1 MKKALIA
8 AGLSLTL
15 IVAGAA
21 GSASAAKGGN
31 SDNSNAKTPAKWT
44 VSVADDEITEGE
56 TATVAATISRDKA
69 GRNSGTA
76 MLALGDGCTGGV
88 IAPSATQSFTFP
100 KFVPNN
106 PKSNDVTVEWTV
118 SGLSVGVCEVTVAVG
133 ESGKPYSALGEGMIK
148 VNAEGD
154 DVVTGSASWLLS
166 GLALGLLGLG
176 TGSLMLSRRRM
187 I

>member
-21 GSASAAKGGN
+21 GSAHAAKGGN
-31 SDNSNAKTPAKWT
+31 GQDKSPDKWM
-44 VSVADDEITEGE
+44 VSVADDEITVGE
-56 TATVAATISRDKA
+56 TATVTATITRDKQGA
-69 GRNSGTA
+69 NKGTA
-76 MLALGDGCTGGV
+76 MLALGDGCTGGT
-88 IAPSATQSFTFP
+88 IAPSASQDFTFKSKP
-100 KFVPNN
+100 KTNE
-106 PKSNDVTVEWTV
+106 VTVTWTV
-118 SGLSVGVCEVTVAVG
+118 SGLAVGKCEVTVATG
-133 ESGKPYSALGEGMIK
+133 EKNKTYAALGEGVIT
-148 VNAEGD
+148 VNAED
-154 DVVTGSASWLLS
+154 DDGPVTGSASWLLS